1 MNPISRIEIYAIIAA
16 VLGLAI
22 FGAYFTGHHRGYVEG
37 EQVVQVKFDK
47 FVNDTTAAGL
57 KAQQDN
63 LDKEKL
69 YATNIA
75 NATAGRAYALGELQ
89 RLQAAASAGRR
100 ASTSNPRAA
109 AGSKQV
115 CIDSAAYNAAFQQFG
130 SKLDG
135 FIQAARGFAIEGD
148 SAQIDAKSVIDAWP
162 KSAVK

>member
-1 MNPISRIEIYAIIAA
+1 MSKIELYGIGLFVMALAFASAYA
-16 VLGLAI
+16 L
-22 FGAYFTGHHRGYVEG
+22 GHHRGYVEG

-63 LDKEKL
+63 LDKEKT

-100 ASTSNPRAA
+100 ASTNNPSAA

-135 FIQAARGFAIEGD
+135 FIQAARGLAVEGD